1 MKLFNKKED
10 ALYLTKSQ
18 WTKVFVAF
26 SILTILL
33 YTGAMIASLC
43 GSTYFILN
51 FQNAQMDNIQNF
63 LTKYYLMDAFN
74 YLFSVIEFVIIL
86 AFILK
91 RIPKWYYI
99 LAFYG
104 IAVLFFYTLH
114 VNQTFFSVYPF
125 VFYLIIPI
133 IEQIKD
139 NRKDVYKPKFSFKK
153 YLYCILKMIIAIVI
167 TLILQAMILVIKT
180 GSFNGQNNI
189 QPLATTIIY
198 AIEYDIA
205 LLVLLLSI
213 TLLLNREKGDSEL
226 CHNLGG
232 SSQTSKKQSQTSNT
246 KNLTKTQ
253 KNKIRL
259 LYCKVYLIQLG
270 AFLLVMI
277 LPFLLGK
284 VLEFLI
290 MYLSFAV
297 VRSILGFNY
306 SLHYKKETICITVGV
321 IVFGILSFAVPFFYV
336 NLIVAIALGI
346 ALAILLHLSYKYKGF
361 YLFTKMAKPDKF
373 AQLYVFFDG
382 DISELHIKKICN
394 HKGLEPIEARMIND
408 FMQGNKL
415 SYLAWKYNYS
425 QRNFI
430 YKLDEA
436 IEKLIN

>member
-1 MKLFNKKED
+1 MKLFNRKED

-74 YLFSVIEFVIIL
+74 YLFSVIEFVIVL

-139 NRKDVYKPKFSFKK
+139 NRKDPYKPKFSFKK
-153 YLYCILKMIIAIVI
+153 YFICVLRLVIAVAI
-167 TLILQAMILVIKT
+167 TYILQIMIYVIKT
-180 GSFNGQNNI
+180 GNWSLENHVMN
-189 QPLATTIIY
+189 LSATCVY
-198 AIEYDIA
+198 AIEYEIA

-226 CHNLGG
+226 CQHLGG

-246 KNLTKTQ
+246 KNLTKAQ

-270 AFLLVMI
+270 AFLLLMI

-361 YLFTKMAKPDKF
+361 YLFAKMAKPDKF

-394 HKGLEPIEARMIND
+394 HKGLEPTEARMINE